1 MYPANSLPFPADPN
15 APGGP
20 GRSEYVRRSHASAET
35 APADRP
41 DLGEALAD
49 PALSRASVLTL
60 LLMRRM
66 GTRMVVSIFGV

>member
-1 MYPANSLPFPADPN
+1 MPFPADPN

-20 GRSEYVRRSHASAET
+20 RRSEYVRRSYAAAET

-49 PALSRASVLTL
+49 PALSRTGVLTL

-66 GTRMVVSIFGV
+66 KTRMIITVFGV

>member
-1 MYPANSLPFPADPN
+1 MYPDNSLPFPADPN

-20 GRSEYVRRSHASAET
+20 RRSEYVRRSHASAEA

-41 DLGEALAD
+41 DLAEALAD
-49 PALSRASVLTL
+49 PALSRAGVLTL